1 MITNLTLRQQQKIVN
16 KEMKNDGWL
25 FKTLKDAFQFEVYEI
40 KDIRFLTDIDLVA
53 RYDKSRMIIDCVRV
67 IDVRLQFIDYNA
79 TIHDS
84 KDFKGPDEVLLDHVL
99 IVLESELNQK
109 RTYRLELLRD
119 KEPKLFFSATA
130 KADEYSLKRANYVR
144 VK

>member
-1 MITNLTLRQQQKIVN
+1 MIANLTLRQQQKIVN
-16 KEMKNDGWL
+16 KEMKIDGWL
-25 FKTLKDAFQFEVYEI
+25 FKALKDAFQFEVYEI

-79 TIHDS
+79 TVHDS
-84 KDFKGPDEVLLDHVL
+84 KDLKGSDEVLLEHVS
-99 IVLESELNQK
+99 IVLESELNQE
-109 RTYRLELLRD
+109 RAYRLELLRE
-119 KEPKLFFSATA
+119 KESGLFFSATA
-130 KADEYSLKRANYVR
+130 KADEYSLKIANHVQ